1 MCRDDR
7 LNRQA
12 KADTDRPVD
21 GGADMSA
28 SLACAGNAERDARIV
43 LQASFGDTFA
53 ACRAIAELS
62 LVETTQRRRDAVLL
76 RTPPPLRGERH
87 RLDLHRVDP
96 RQTTHAFLLEAHG
109 RPIGLADPPLFLNL
123 HPPRPPA
130 LPRAL
135 LRHKPTHHSR

>member
-53 ACRAIAELS
+53 ACRAIAELA

-87 RLDLHRVDP
+87 RLDLHRSDERRVGKACVSTC
-96 RQTTHAFLLEAHG
+96 R
-109 RPIGLADPPLFLNL
+109 
-123 HPPRPPA
+123 
-130 LPRAL
+130 
-135 LRHKPTHHSR
+135 SRWSPYH